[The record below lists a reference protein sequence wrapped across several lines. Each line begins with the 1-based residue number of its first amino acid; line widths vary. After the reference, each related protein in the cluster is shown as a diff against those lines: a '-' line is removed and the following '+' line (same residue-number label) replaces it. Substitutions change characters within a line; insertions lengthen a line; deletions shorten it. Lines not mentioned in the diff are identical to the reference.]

1 MPVLRAVAYHHCKLG
16 VQSHMVTT
24 ACMSWDLSDI
34 FDCCFSYLESWISE
48 GEAQKPLKL
57 LCSGGNRWEG
67 SILSEDETD
76 AKDAECS
83 VNSMREQPVWGQIC
97 SEAAAGPCCEMGS
110 LWREKDLWKIQS
122 VFVLFAFREN
132 SRVPRNCC
140 FFPECIH
147 LFRVS
152 FSSFVH
158 FLPNWFLMI
167 KTKAC
172 CSLGFISALFL
183 CS

>member
-97 SEAAAGPCCEMGS
+97 SEAAAGPCCGMGS

-122 VFVLFAFREN
+122 VLFCLPLEKTVVYPGIAVFFQNAFI
-132 SRVPRNCC
+132 
-140 FFPECIH
+140 FF
-147 LFRVS
+147 
-152 FSSFVH
+152 
-158 FLPNWFLMI
+158 
-167 KTKAC
+167 
-172 CSLGFISALFL
+172 G
-183 CS
+183 